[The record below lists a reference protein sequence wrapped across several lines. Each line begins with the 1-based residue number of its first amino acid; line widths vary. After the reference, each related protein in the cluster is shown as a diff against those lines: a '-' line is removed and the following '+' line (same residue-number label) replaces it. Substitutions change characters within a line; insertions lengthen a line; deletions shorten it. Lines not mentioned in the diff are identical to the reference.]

1 MEKAKL
7 IERREAVAAERVTIE
22 NKIKES
28 QGAIEKANQ
37 AINELIALM
46 NLNAGILSE
55 LDFQLKEFEDAGN
68 QEEKEKEK

>member
-1 MEKAKL
+1 MEKQKL

-28 QGAIEKANQ
+28 QSAIEKANQ
-37 AINELIALM
+37 AINELIALL

-55 LDFQLKEFEDAGN
+55 IDFQLKDGEVETP
-68 QEEKEKEK
+68 EV